1 MLESV
6 MSWCSGHASQQ
17 TGLEITW
24 KDRFKFSATTAL
36 AYKENSKLSTT
47 SQSEGVMVT
56 NDPFHALLKMWNS
69 ENTAD
74 FFLKIMI

>member
-6 MSWCSGHASQQ
+6 MSWCSVHASQQ

-24 KDRFKFSATTAL
+24 KDKLKFSATVAL
-36 AYKENSKLSTT
+36 AYKENSKLSI
-47 SQSEGVMVT
+47 QSEGVMVT
-56 NDPFHALLKMWNS
+56 NEPFHVLLKMWES